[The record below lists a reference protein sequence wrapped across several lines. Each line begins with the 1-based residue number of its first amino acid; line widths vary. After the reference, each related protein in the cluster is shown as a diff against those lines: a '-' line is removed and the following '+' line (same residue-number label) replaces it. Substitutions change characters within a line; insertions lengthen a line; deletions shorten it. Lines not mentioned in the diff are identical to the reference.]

1 MLCRLLSLQLANH
14 HHQGQHSSFDKNN
27 HFMMLHE
34 DNNST
39 FGVEKGLDGDSWK
52 WRMKLIFLVGEAGD
66 AVTKSLIC

>member
-1 MLCRLLSLQLANH
+1 
-14 HHQGQHSSFDKNN
+14 
-27 HFMMLHE
+27 MMLHE

>member
-39 FGVEKGLDGDSWK
+39 FGVEKRIG
-52 WRMKLIFLVGEAGD
+52 WRQLEMENEINIPGW
-66 AVTKSLIC
+66 